1 MKLYERFADKGYHTS
16 ILTTFG
22 IDFDA
27 YENIVLPR
35 LRGAGCRN
43 NIVIPDA
50 RMLTHALTGA
60 STLPD
65 YAGKLYTVTG
75 ATARQVFHPKLF
87 LQIGRKGGRIVV
99 GSANLTSSGLA
110 GNLELVGMIGCGEED
125 SAEQRI
131 VAAAWQYLT
140 RFVGHEQEALRG
152 QQDWML
158 ARAPWLRQAI
168 ASSDKMG
175 LADQT
180 DAAFLATGSETGI
193 GQRFTD
199 LIDLPVRRLI
209 VMSPY
214 WDMGL
219 TALTYLNDRLSPE
232 EVSVVIDPAVVQFPK
247 DATSALP
254 SMKLYRRNGFRDG
267 RFIHAK
273 TIIAQTEEADHV
285 LFGSANCTVAA
296 LGREGYAG
304 DNEEVCLYRKFP
316 PDTIVQALDLDGILD
331 EEHTIEPAEIEEPE
345 LDEDL
350 PLDELAEQAPGQFE
364 VRVDVLVWRPA
375 SSIDPARCIIELLDQ
390 KGSVISCT
398 LSPLHSERGLRF
410 QISGTDVRPSF
421 ARLVFTDGHRSAP
434 AIVTLIDRLS
444 AAIMETRS
452 RKTENALRALDGQ
465 DEAELMLMEV
475 LDIIERLKPDAD
487 RNKAPISI
495 PKPGHENEDE
505 SATRYQVLS
514 YEQFIAGRRQRTAQ
528 AGLVHNSLAG
538 SEVTLVR
545 GFLNRILGMD
555 GRRDEVDEADDDDL
569 MRNAFNLGDETDNA
583 EAAIAA
589 GAEFGKAEKTPE
601 QEEREEAARKRKAA
615 QRKATKDQLVNAAVK
630 FGQRIKYRQEAGQ
643 LDNHDILRLRALLMI
658 IAAASWKGS
667 ENKKG
672 KQPPRSSIQVLA
684 AEGDKDSWPLVMGRL
699 LFAVFGGN
707 DPAIR
712 QLYLSNEH
720 DQIPDDIVECWAT
733 CYWCFQV
740 CMQAPIAEIEKTR
753 ITRYL
758 GPIASFAYR
767 MTLPTEAE
775 LLGPDVMSIIG
786 RMNARYAEKLG
797 IEPTAIDS
805 GHRSFAEALFKPDQA
820 GTRTA
825 S

>member
-1 MKLYERFADKGYHTS
+1 MKLYERFGDKGFHTS

-60 STLPD
+60 STLPSH
-65 YAGKLYTVTG
+65 AGKLYTVTG
-75 ATARQVFHPKLF
+75 ASARQVFHPKLF
-87 LQIGRKGGRIVV
+87 LQVGRKGGRIIV

-110 GNLELVGMIGCGEED
+110 GNLELVSTISCGEED

-140 RFVGHEQEALRG
+140 CFVGHDQEALRG

-158 ARAPWLRQAI
+158 ARAPWLRQAV
-168 ASSDKMG
+168 ASTEKMG

-180 DAAFLATGSETGI
+180 EAAFLSTGNETGI
-193 GQRFTD
+193 GQGFAD
-199 LIDLPVRRLI
+199 LIDEPVTRLI
-209 VMSPY
+209 VVSPY

-219 TALTYLNDRLSPE
+219 AALSYLNERLSPE

-247 DATSALP
+247 DAASALP
-254 SMKLYRRNGFRDG
+254 NMKLYRRNGFREG

-273 TIIAQTEEADHV
+273 TIIAQTQNADHV
-285 LFGSANCTVAA
+285 LLGSANCTLAA
-296 LGREGYAG
+296 LGREHYAG
-304 DNEEVCLYRKFP
+304 ENEEVCLYRRLP
-316 PDTIVQALDLDGILD
+316 PNTIIEALDLAGVLD
-331 EEHTIEPAEIEEPE
+331 EEHTIEPAEIDEPE
-345 LDEDL
+345 LDDDL
-350 PLDELAEQAPGQFE
+350 PLEELAEQAPGQFE
-364 VRVDVLVWRPA
+364 VRVDVLIWRPA
-375 SSIDPARCIIELLDQ
+375 SSIDPAACTIELLEQ
-390 KGSVISCT
+390 KGSVIPCT
-398 LSPLHSERGLRF
+398 LSPLHSERSPRF

-444 AAIMETRS
+444 SASRETRS
-452 RKTENALRALDGQ
+452 RKTENALRGLDEET
-465 DEAELMLMEV
+465 EAGLMLMEV
-475 LDIIERLKPDAD
+475 LDVLERLEPDAD
-487 RNKAPISI
+487 KDNAPISI
-495 PKPGHENEDE
+495 PKSGHRNADGSETHYE
-505 SATRYQVLS
+505 VLS
-514 YEQFIAGRRQRTAQ
+514 YEQFIAGRRPRTAK
-528 AGLVHNSLAG
+528 ANLTHNSLAG

-555 GRRDEVDEADDDDL
+555 GQRDEIDEADDDDL
-569 MRNAFNLGDETDNA
+569 MRDAFNLGDETDNA

-589 GAEFGKAEKTPE
+589 GAEFGKEEKTPE
-601 QEEREEAARKRKAA
+601 DEEREEAARKRKAA
-615 QRKATKDQLVNAAVK
+615 QCKATKDQLVSAALK
-630 FGQRIKYRQEAGQ
+630 FGQRIKNRQETGQ

-667 ENKKG
+667 DAKKG
-672 KQPPRSSIQVLA
+672 KQPPRSLIQVLPA
-684 AEGDKDSWPLVMGRL
+684 GGDKDSWPLVMGRL

-733 CYWCFQV
+733 CYWCFQA
-740 CMQAPIAEIEKTR
+740 CLHSPSSKKEKTLISKHMAPIAS
-753 ITRYL
+753 Y
-758 GPIASFAYR
+758 AYR
-767 MTLPTEAE
+767 MTLPTKVE
-775 LLGPDVMSIIG
+775 LLSDDVMTIIHG
-786 RMNARYAEKLG
+786 MNARYAEKLG
-797 IEPTAIDS
+797 IEMAAIENAHLLFVQGLGS
-805 GHRSFAEALFKPDQA
+805 GLID
-820 GTRTA
+820 
-825 S
+825 